1 MKTVKAIFAS
11 DSRKTFKA
19 PIELELEYPKLNKDP
34 SKFQYRLSKQVG
46 IFGLGTKIWHF
57 EFDYSNLQKTY

>member
-34 SKFQYRLSKQVG
+34 SKFQ
-46 IFGLGTKIWHF
+46 
-57 EFDYSNLQKTY
+57 